1 MINEIS
7 SYFRLVSSALIVL
20 CLIAQLKDFA
30 RYRKVVVFEIFFFV
44 SQLSSLIIMVL
55 FGNKP
60 IVMTIIFTI
69 AIVALAFSHLWYI
82 SKK

>member
-1 MINEIS
+1 MVNEIAQ
-7 SYFRLVSSALIVL
+7 YFRLVSSALIVL
-20 CLIAQLKDFA
+20 CLIAEVRDFA
-30 RYRKVVVFEIFFFV
+30 RYRKVVVFEMLYFG
-44 SQLSSLIIMVL
+44 SQLASLILIVV

-60 IVMTIIFTI
+60 IVMTVLFTI

>member
-1 MINEIS
+1 MINEITT
-7 SYFRLVSSALIVL
+7 YFRLISSALIVL
-20 CLIAQLKDFA
+20 CLIAQLKDFV
-30 RYRKVVVFEIFFFV
+30 RYRKVLWFEIFFFG
-44 SQLSSLIIMVL
+44 SQLSSLILMVL

-60 IVMTIIFTI
+60 IVMTILFTV